1 MLELATGFKKG
12 MGSEELCGAV
22 TGLVLVINYFYGRS
36 DLSQSTRAPKLVAKF
51 IRKFKNRSNYL

>member
-1 MLELATGFKKG
+1 